1 MSLVHAG
8 DCLWDRCV
16 YAAAGADA
24 LLVIIIIIIIFVTI
38 VNVENVH
45 KNKRPFINVFL
56 KLKF

>member
-1 MSLVHAG
+1 
-8 DCLWDRCV
+8 V